1 MDDFRE
7 EDFAQNRP
15 LAATDRP
22 LRIALLSYR
31 SDPRVGGQ
39 GIYVDYAARAL
50 ARRGHK
56 VDVISGPPYPHILPD
71 TYPENAG
78 VDVKTV
84 PSLDLYAQP
93 HNGHFSLRPKHLK
106 SATDTYEYFGHL
118 SGKFVEPF
126 TFMRRTAKLL
136 TKHKLGP
143 YDVVFDNQTLANGL
157 LDIEQAGLPVVGAI
171 HHPITQDLKL
181 SLESEPKWRRRIL
194 IRRWYTFLKMQK
206 RVARQL
212 NDIIVV
218 SSSTREDIARDFG
231 VDPARVSVV
240 PLGIDQ
246 DIFKPRAH
254 VPRDPNQLISAA
266 SADVP
271 LKGQR
276 YLVEAYAKL
285 LETRPELKLTVI
297 GKPREGPTK
306 ALAQKLG
313 VTDKIKYIHG
323 LTHEEMGEAYCSA
336 AIAVTPSLYEGFGF
350 PAAEAM
356 ASGTPVLVTDGG
368 ALPEV
373 VGDAGVIVPRGNA
386 DALATAIG
394 DLLDDPARQKE
405 LGTKGHIRASELY
418 HWDRVA
424 EKYES
429 VFLSAIE
436 KRG

>member
-1 MDDFRE
+1 MDDLRE
-7 EDFAQNRP
+7 EDFAQQKP

-39 GIYVDYAARAL
+39 GIFVDYAARAL
-50 ARRGHK
+50 ARRGHS
-56 VDVISGPPYPHILPD
+56 VDVISGPPYPHILQD
-71 TYPENAG
+71 NYPEGAG
-78 VDVKTV
+78 VDIKAV

-93 HNGHFSLRPKHLK
+93 NNGHFALRPRHLT

-118 SGKFVEPF
+118 SGKFVEPY
-126 TFMRRTAKLL
+126 TFMRRAAKLL
-136 TKHKLGP
+136 RSHKIGP

-157 LDIEQAGLPVVGAI
+157 LDIEKAGFPVVGAI
-171 HHPITQDLKL
+171 HHPITQDLSL
-181 SLESEPKWRRRIL
+181 SLESEPSWRRRVL

-212 NDIIVV
+212 GDIIVV
-218 SSSTREDIARDFG
+218 SSSTRDDIAKDFG
-231 VDPARVSVV
+231 VDPEHVSVV

-246 DIFKPRAH
+246 DIFKPRKH

-276 YLVEAYAKL
+276 FLVEAYAKL
-285 LETRPELKLTVI
+285 LKTRPDLKLTVI

-306 ALAQKLG
+306 QLAKELG

-356 ASGTPVLVTDGG
+356 ASGTPVVVTDGG

-373 VGDAGVIVPRGNA
+373 VGDAGVIVPRANA
-386 DALATAIG
+386 DALAEAIAG
-394 DLLDDPARQKE
+394 LLDDDPRREA
-405 LGTKGHIRASELY
+405 LGMKGYDRASELY

-424 EKYES
+424 ERYET
-429 VFLSAIE
+429 VFRSAIE